1 MDRPNHQTPL
11 ADSTNPVDTA
21 KTEKDPVCGMMV
33 NPLQPKGGTSHYH
46 KHDYFFCSPK
56 CKVKFDLEPE
66 KFLKPQPLSEPVT
79 EVQKSAEYTCPMHP
93 QIRQIGPGTCPIC
106 GMALEPTEASLDEG
120 PNHELI
126 DMNRRF
132 YISLVF
138 SVPLILLA
146 MSEMGTSLHIPG
158 LSMNWLQLILATP
171 VVAWCGW
178 PIFERGW
185 NSVRTRNLNMFT
197 LIALGTLV
205 AYGYSLVATLFPKS
219 FPEDFINK
227 QTGEMGVYFE
237 AAAAIVSLV
246 LLGQVLELKARSQTS
261 GAIKA
266 LLKLAPKKAILVRDG
281 IEQEVDLAEVK
292 TGNVLRV
299 KPGSQ
304 IPVDGTLTEGQSSVD
319 ESMITGEPI
328 PVEKT
333 SGSKVTGGTLNSS
346 TGSFLM
352 KAERVGSET
361 LLSQIVKMV
370 SDAQR
375 TRAPIQKLADLVAGY
390 FVPGVI
396 LISILTFFI
405 WFFVGP
411 EPRFTFGL
419 VNAIAVLIIACPCA
433 LGLATPMSIMVGTGL
448 GAQNGILIK
457 NAEALEVFSKVNTVV
472 VDKTGTLTEGK
483 PSLVSV
489 RATGSIDETSVLRL
503 AAALENSSEHPLAQA
518 IVKGAKERNIGS
530 LPKVDQF
537 QSETGKGI
545 SGLIDGKNYFI
556 GNSKWMDEKNISL
569 ISIKVELSQMR
580 DLGQTVMFLTDGKML
595 LGSVAVSDQIK
606 ASSKEAV
613 AGLKAQGLTVVMLT
627 GDNEQ
632 TAKAVARQI
641 GIDQV
646 ISDVL
651 PHQKREM
658 IVKLQKEGRIVA
670 MAGDGVNDAPALA
683 QAQVGVAMGH
693 GTDVAIESAGITLI
707 KGDLKGLLKARTLS
721 IQTMKN
727 IKQNLFFA
735 FIYNVLGVPLAAGI
749 LYPSF
754 GFLLSPMIASA
765 AMALSSVSVIAN
777 SLRLRSTELI

>member
-1 MDRPNHQTPL
+1 MDHRDHQMSSAVPAATDI
-11 ADSTNPVDTA
+11 AG

-33 NPLQPKGGTSHYH
+33 NPLSAKGGTSHYH
-46 KHDYFFCSPK
+46 DHDYFFCNPK
-56 CKVKFDLEPE
+56 CKVKFDSEPG
-66 KFLKPQPLSEPVT
+66 KFLNPQPVT
-79 EVQKSAEYTCPMHP
+79 EIQKGAEYTCPMHP

-106 GMALEPTEASLDEG
+106 GMALEPVEASLDEG

-126 DMNRRF
+126 DMSRRF
-132 YISLVF
+132 YLSLIF

-146 MSEMGTSLHIPG
+146 MSEMAASIHVPG
-158 LSMNWLQLILATP
+158 LSMNWLQLILSTP
-171 VVAWCGW
+171 VVLWCGW
-178 PIFERGW
+178 PILERGW

-205 AYGYSLVATLFPKS
+205 AYGYSVVATLFPQS
-219 FPEDFINK
+219 FPEAFRNM

-237 AAAAIVSLV
+237 AAAAIISLV

-266 LLKLAPKKAILVRDG
+266 LLKLAPKKAFRVRDG
-281 IEQEVDLAEVK
+281 VEQEIDLAEVK
-292 TGNVLRV
+292 TGDILRV
-299 KPGSQ
+299 RPGSQ
-304 IPVDGTLTEGQSSVD
+304 IPVDGTVVEGQSSVD

-333 SGSKVTGGTLNSS
+333 SDSKVTGGTLNSS
-346 TGSFLM
+346 TGTFLM
-352 KAERVGSET
+352 KVERVGGDT

-370 SDAQR
+370 SEAQR

-396 LISILTFFI
+396 VISIVTFFV
-405 WFFVGP
+405 WFFIGP
-411 EPRFTFGL
+411 DPKFTYGL

-457 NAEALEVFSKVNTVV
+457 NAEALEVFSKVDTVV

-489 RATGSIDETSVLRL
+489 RALGPMDEMAVLKI

-518 IVKGAKERNIGS
+518 IVKGASDKKIGD
-530 LPKVDQF
+530 LPRAEKF

-545 SGLIDGKNYFI
+545 SGVIDGNQFFI
-556 GNSKWMDEKNISL
+556 GNSKWMEEKKISL
-569 ISIKVELSQMR
+569 TSVEAELNGLR
-580 DLGQTVMFLTDGKML
+580 DLGQTVMFLTDGKTL
-595 LGSVAVSDQIK
+595 LGLVSVNDKIKTSAKAAV
-606 ASSKEAV
+606 EA
-613 AGLKAQGLTVVMLT
+613 LRAQGLKVVMLT
-627 GDNEQ
+627 GDSHQ
-632 TAKAVARQI
+632 TAQAVARQI

-651 PHQKREM
+651 PHQKKEA
-658 IVKLQKEGRIVA
+658 IEKLQKEGRIVA

-707 KGDLKGLLKARTLS
+707 KGDLSGLLKARNLS
-721 IQTMKN
+721 IHTMKN

-735 FIYNVLGVPLAAGI
+735 FIYNFVGVPIAAGI

-765 AMALSSVSVIAN
+765 AMALSSVSVIGN
-777 SLRLRSTELI
+777 SLRLRGLKI